1 MKIGIVCCE
10 YPPGPH
16 GGIGSLTQVIARGLV
31 RRGHELRVVGT
42 YARSYPAP
50 DFETDEG
57 VVVWRLRSPD
67 ARLGYLAARWQ
78 LYLRLSR
85 WAASRAVDVIEV
97 PDYEGM
103 LGGFPRLGVPV
114 VARLNGSATYFA
126 RELGRTVRRGQRWLE
141 RWTLARADAWCS
153 ASAYT
158 LQATRDLFPPP
169 RLTRVIYNPVQN
181 DTGASGL
188 QARARD
194 TVVYSGTLTAKKG
207 VVSLIDA
214 WPRVALEHPDA
225 TLHIYGKDGAAPDG
239 GSMQAFLAAKLSP
252 DVRASVHFHGH
263 VDRSLLLES
272 LRRARV
278 AIFPSY
284 AEAFAMAP
292 LEAMAAGC
300 PTIATTRGSGPE
312 LLRHESEGLLVDPDE
327 PPGIADAILRLLNDD
342 LLARRLGEAGRARVE
357 RDFTAD
363 VLLPQNEQ
371 LYAECVARFRA

>member
-1 MKIGIVCCE
+1 MKVGIVCCE

-31 RRGHELRVVGT
+31 RRGHQVRVVGT
-42 YARSYPAP
+42 YAQSYPAP
-50 DFETDEG
+50 DFEADQG
-57 VVVWRLRSPD
+57 VTVWRLRTPP

-78 LYLRLSR
+78 LYLTLSR
-85 WAASRAVDVIEV
+85 WVANRAVDVIEV

-103 LGGFPRLGVPV
+103 LGAFPRLGVPV

-141 RWTLARADAWCS
+141 KWTLSRADAWCS

-158 LQATRDLFPPP
+158 LQATRDLFRPP
-169 RLTRVIYNPVQN
+169 RLTRVIYNPVQS
-181 DTGASGL
+181 DSVASGF

-214 WPRVALEHPDA
+214 WPRVAHGRPDA
-225 TLHIYGKDGAAPDG
+225 RLHVYGKDGVAPDG
-239 GSMQAFLAAKLSP
+239 ASMRAFLEAKLSP
-252 DVRASVHFHGH
+252 DIRASVQFHGQ
-263 VDRSLLLES
+263 VERSHLLES

-300 PTIATTRGSGPE
+300 PTIGTMRGSGPE
-312 LLRHESEGLLVDPDE
+312 LLQHESEGLLVDPDR
-327 PPGIADAILRLLNDD
+327 PARMADSILRVLNDD

-371 LYAECVARFRA
+371 LYAECVGRYRA